1 MRNEIENMAEHF
13 EAKKYAYRQTKDGV
27 VLSFVLHP
35 DDIPPDMAVSAIGS
49 RYMVACVQINDQE
62 EPVQAK
68 AKNEGERALSR
79 ACLIC
84 KDSDYQNWVR
94 LNAETWGVVQR
105 SFGQKQLDLSDEELC
120 ARVIRSV
127 CHIGSRS
134 DLKTSASAQQRLNLH
149 LEDFLKRK

>member
-1 MRNEIENMAEHF
+1 MKSEIENMAEHF
-13 EAKKYAYRQTKDGV
+13 ECKKYAYRQTKDGV

-62 EPVQAK
+62 EPMQAK

-84 KDSDYQNWVR
+84 KDADYQTWVR
-94 LNAETWGVVQR
+94 LNAEKWGI
-105 SFGQKQLDLSDEELC
+105 KQLDLEDEELC
-120 ARVIRSV
+120 ALVIRNV
-127 CHIGSRS
+127 CRVGSRS
-134 DLKTSASAQQRLNLH
+134 EIKTSPSAQQRLNLH
-149 LEDFLKRK
+149 LQDFLKRDKGVV

>member
-1 MRNEIENMAEHF
+1 MKNEIENMAEHF
-13 EAKKYAYRQTKDGV
+13 ECKKYAYRQTKDGV

-62 EPVQAK
+62 EPMQAK

-84 KDSDYQNWVR
+84 KDADYQTWVR
-94 LNAETWGVVQR
+94 LNAEKWGI
-105 SFGQKQLDLSDEELC
+105 KQLDLEDEELC
-120 ARVIRSV
+120 ALVIRNV
-127 CHIGSRS
+127 CRVGSRS
-134 DLKTSASAQQRLNLH
+134 EIKTSPSAQQRLNLH
-149 LEDFLKRK
+149 LQDFLKRDKGVV

>member
-1 MRNEIENMAEHF
+1 MKGEIENMAEHF
-13 EAKKYAYRQTKDGV
+13 ECKKYAYRQTKDGV

-62 EPVQAK
+62 EPMQAK

-84 KDSDYQNWVR
+84 KDADYQTWVR
-94 LNAETWGVVQR
+94 LNAEKWNI
-105 SFGQKQLDLSDEELC
+105 KQLDLEDEELC
-120 ARVIRSV
+120 AHVIRNV
-127 CHIGSRS
+127 CRVGSRS
-134 DLKTSASAQQRLNLH
+134 EIKTSPSAQQRLNLH
-149 LEDFLKRK
+149 LQDFLKRDKGVV